1 MSIRW
6 DDPEPVEA
14 PPRPEKQ
21 KGFAEL
27 MASARQSI
35 RIAEKAASVP
45 KAAPK
50 TAPRAQPAA
59 AAQAR
64 ANEKPAAVAKRKRTR
79 RDDIGIA
86 ALGVTLGLICAM
98 FPWYI
103 FFNPEQFGIR
113 AMRFEGNG
121 DVVDSGPITLTPKS
135 DRVGAPVAAEEIP
148 DVDLDLFAT
157 GTALKHEEEEA
168 ATEEAPGLKE
178 QPFPVIEPQFKLVHI
193 ANGRAM
199 LEDEAGYFVVQT
211 GDMLPD
217 NTEVRAIEEREGKW
231 GLVTT
236 GERVLE
242 MTN

>member
-6 DDPEPVEA
+6 DEPEPVQAA
-14 PPRPEKQ
+14 PKPEKN

-27 MASARQSI
+27 METARQSI

-45 KAAPK
+45 KAPPK
-50 TAPRAQPAA
+50 PQPSPGKAGAARAA
-59 AAQAR
+59 AT
-64 ANEKPAAVAKRKRTR
+64 VKRKRTR

-113 AMRFEGNG
+113 AMKFEGNG

-148 DVDLDLFAT
+148 AVDLDLFAT

-168 ATEEAPGLKE
+168 ATEEAPGLEE

-231 GLVTT
+231 VLVTT